1 MSTIPNQSLTAGNS
15 FRQDIMPD
23 SRFSNHVK
31 KQSVSSYKSLDAGL
45 TIRTKEGDLVTL
57 TSKSFSELDAFV
69 YNRKGVINTK
79 SDKGVIRT
87 KSGKSTII
95 HNKREVTLTSGKSF
109 SFSVA
114 GDLNEKEIGDI
125 ENIIKG
131 IDGVISE
138 IARGDMGNAV
148 RKALAMGDYGTVSMY
163 SADIRYIK
171 SYAVTTDT
179 QIDATNALPVN
190 KIHPE
195 WQKPDTMI
203 PLLSELSRANYDFT
217 ENKNDPVSTMDQFI
231 KKMAEHLAKYDKK
244 LLDKAR
250 EAIDSL
256 FSYHHK
262 PVTAGSI
269 FHIRDQ

>member
-23 SRFSNHVK
+23 SQFSNQVK

-79 SDKGVIRT
+79 S
-87 KSGKSTII
+87 GKSTII
-95 HNKREVTLTSGKSF
+95 HNKSEVTLTSGENF

-114 GDLNEKEIGDI
+114 GDLNEKEIKDI

-131 IDGVISE
+131 IDGIISE
-138 IARGDMGNAV
+138 LNQGDMGNAV
-148 RKALAMGDYGTVSMY
+148 RQALTMGDFSTVSMY

-179 QIDATNALPVN
+179 QIDAVNAVPVN

-195 WQKPDTMI
+195 WQKLDTMI
-203 PLLSELSRANYDFT
+203 PSLSELSRANYDFA
-217 ENKNDPVSTMDQFI
+217 ENKNDPVSTMDRFI
-231 KKMAEHLAKYDKK
+231 KKMAEHMAKYDEK
-244 LLDKAR
+244 LLDKAS
-250 EAIDSL
+250 EAIDNI
-256 FSYHHK
+256 FCHHNK
-262 PVTAGSI
+262 GASSPISSNFNRSSGL
-269 FHIRDQ
+269 